1 MKFFSGIFHRIL
13 ERYRRN
19 ARRGPFYSEYR
30 IFSDADGFGTFGDR
44 GNEVAIRWNEVREIT
59 LFQVDCYAIDQIRME
74 VEMEDGRFF
83 GDLNEDMK
91 GWKELTATLPNVLP
105 GCLTVEEWFPKVC
118 RTAFEPNPTTIFRRT
133 TRRSAEVVGTGRD

>member
-1 MKFFSGIFHRIL
+1 MNLLNDFRNWF
-13 ERYRRN
+13 ERRL
-19 ARRGPFYSEYR
+19 AAVRGETPDRPR
-30 IFSDADGFGTFGDR
+30 IFSDRDGFGIFGNQ
-44 GNEVAIRWNEVREIT
+44 GNEVAVRWDEVKNIL
-59 LFQVDCYAIDQIRME
+59 LFQKDCFAVDQVRMTVLLE
-74 VEMEDGRFF
+74 NGIVF
-83 GDLNEDMK
+83 GDLNEDMP